1 MSSFSPVDRHAP
13 RQPAASPS
21 TMASPG
27 AVELLANAL
36 LRRMGREHRLN
47 HPLYAGERQSDVAI
61 GDQTSVSADGA
72 PHRGVSETHA

>member
-1 MSSFSPVDRHAP
+1 MSSLSPVDRHAP
-13 RQPAASPS
+13 GQPASSPS
-21 TMASPG
+21 SMTGLG
-27 AVELLANAL
+27 AVELLASAL